1 MFLANCNIQ
10 ELVTKQVKLFLQ
22 NEELSYSEIKAL
34 ILSKAPIPKIQSA
47 IISAFNQ
54 SKESDLKSVKKKLE
68 EQAYKTQLQ
77 EDKKQKEKDKVEE
90 EKDNNQKEHLKRLLR
105 NIPSELSEHESE
117 LRQLNGKLMRLIESQ
132 IQVEVTQNSTRT
144 KNSLSSNSTTNAS
157 IERVRRSMSD
167 HEAKIQLLIEKD
179 TNSKKQLKEIEAR
192 AKNRLDRAD
201 RRERREQARIGYSTT
216 GEELLET
223 LSTKNQAL
231 LNQSIKKQEE
241 ALGLKCSNLVQE
253 AEQLNYPIFL
263 DELEQHLNEGS
274 SQLSPQATRALHA
287 SLKLMRK
294 HIEFEH
300 DYVNAISSLN
310 RKKQTI
316 SLLKNKQFELSGRLK
331 GLRNAN
337 PKLTSSN
344 QELKIKNVELKAAFE
359 SNSAWRQKLV
369 MPSLLLAGL
378 TFLSVIPMIL
388 TLSGVIPFF
397 ISPALLYALVIT
409 PPASLLLA
417 TLITGIATI
426 VFIVKANANESALKA
441 NMQLIE
447 SNTSQM
453 SRNSQNLN
461 AIEATT
467 LPNLESQIKREE
479 GLRDQLLNSLNSSKS
494 QADQALKQ
502 ASEIEFVSFSNSPF
516 LSKRKDESK
525 TKSESVSA
533 ETTEQSDVEDEEETE
548 QATLDV

>member
-10 ELVTKQVKLFLQ
+10 EFVTKQVKLFLQ
-22 NEELSYSEIKAL
+22 NEELSYSEIKAF

-47 IISAFNQ
+47 IISEFNK
-54 SKESDLKSVKKKLE
+54 SKESDSKSVKKKLE

-90 EKDNNQKEHLKRLLR
+90 EKDINQKDHLKRTLR
-105 NIPSELSEHESE
+105 NIPSELSELESE
-117 LRQLNGKLMRLIESQ
+117 LHQLNSKLMRLIESQ
-132 IQVEVTQNSTRT
+132 IQVEVTQNPSRKKNALST
-144 KNSLSSNSTTNAS
+144 NSTANAS
-157 IERVRRSMSD
+157 IERVRRSMSE

-179 TNSKKQLKEIEAR
+179 MNSRKQLKELETR

-201 RRERREQARIGYSTT
+201 RREKREQARVGYSTT
-216 GEELLET
+216 GEEVLET
-223 LSTKNQAL
+223 LSSKNQSL

-253 AEQLNYPIFL
+253 AEHLNYPIFI
-263 DELEQHLNEGS
+263 DELEHHLNDS
-274 SQLSPQATRALHA
+274 PAQLSAQETRALLA

-300 DYVNAISSLN
+300 EYVNALSSIN

-316 SLLKNKQFELSGRLK
+316 SSLKNKQFELNGKLK
-331 GLRNAN
+331 GLRNNN
-337 PKLTSSN
+337 PKLISSN
-344 QELKIKNVELKAAFE
+344 EDLKSKNLTLKAAFE
-359 SNSAWRQKLV
+359 SNSAWRQKLTT
-369 MPSLLLAGL
+369 PSLLLAGL
-378 TFLSVIPMIL
+378 TLIFVIPMIL
-388 TLSGVIPFF
+388 TFGGAIPFF

-426 VFIVKANANESALKA
+426 VFIIKANSNESALKA
-441 NMQLIE
+441 NLQMIE

-453 SRNSQNLN
+453 VRNSQNLKS
-461 AIEATT
+461 IETSS

-479 GLRDQLLNSLNSSKS
+479 SLREQLLNSLNKSKS
-494 QADQALKQ
+494 QAEQALKQ
-502 ASEIEFVSFSNSPF
+502 AREIEPVSFSNSPF
-516 LSKRKDESK
+516 LSKKKEESK
-525 TKSESVSA
+525 AKKEPDSA
-533 ETTEQSDVEDEEETE
+533 EPSEKSDVEEEEETE
-548 QATLDV
+548 QVTMDS